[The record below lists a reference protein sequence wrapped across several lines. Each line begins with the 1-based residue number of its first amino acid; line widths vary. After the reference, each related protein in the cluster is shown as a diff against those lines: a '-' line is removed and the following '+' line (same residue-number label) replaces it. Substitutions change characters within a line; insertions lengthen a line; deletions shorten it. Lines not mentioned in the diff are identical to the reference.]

1 MINVS
6 GLKGEGGASIPAAS
20 KKKKPEKIK
29 KKSTDLQPDLGLQK
43 QDSKCVKFW
52 KTFFCVYSWE
62 KCFPQERR
70 ARQAKRGL
78 ALFCLIMYS
87 FDVGSDLSVGFDLLN
102 RCHVIT
108 GEIN

>member
-1 MINVS
+1 MINV
-6 GLKGEGGASIPAAS
+6 EGGASVPAAS

-43 QDSKCVKFW
+43 QDSTCVKFW
-52 KTFFCVYSWE
+52 KIIFCIESWKKCCPKE
-62 KCFPQERR
+62 KR

-78 ALFCLIMYS
+78 ALFCLVMYS
-87 FDVGSDLSVGFDLLN
+87 FDVGSDLTVGFDLLN
-102 RCHVIT
+102 RCHILT